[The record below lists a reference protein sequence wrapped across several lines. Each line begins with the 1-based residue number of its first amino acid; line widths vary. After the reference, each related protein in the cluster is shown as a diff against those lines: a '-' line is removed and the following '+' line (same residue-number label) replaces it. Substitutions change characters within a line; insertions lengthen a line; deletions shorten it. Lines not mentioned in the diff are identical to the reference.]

1 MLPLVASA
9 YAAYAQWT
17 DESRASLQPLRR
29 IALDGV
35 PNMLLMGATPSA
47 SEPVVLIELMY
58 IDPEQ
63 FAQSEASEASSS
75 S

>member
-1 MLPLVASA
+1 
-9 YAAYAQWT
+9 
-17 DESRASLQPLRR
+17 
-29 IALDGV
+29 
-35 PNMLLMGATPSA
+35 
-47 SEPVVLIELMY
+47 VVLIELMY

>member
-1 MLPLVASA
+1 
-9 YAAYAQWT
+9 
-17 DESRASLQPLRR
+17 
-29 IALDGV
+29 
-35 PNMLLMGATPSA
+35 
-47 SEPVVLIELMY
+47 VLIELMY